1 MDMAIQEAQAKLE
14 KIRSDPE
21 LVHAYD
27 LYEQTRI
34 DYKFGIQGAR
44 REGLNEGLD
53 KGRREGLREGL
64 DKGRREG
71 LDEGRRE
78 GRQEIAQNL
87 KGSGIPAKQIALWTG
102 LSPDE
107 IAKL

>member
-1 MDMAIQEAQAKLE
+1 MDTAMQEAQAKLE

-27 LYEQTRI
+27 LYEQMRI
-34 DYKFGIQGAR
+34 DYKFGIQGSR

-53 KGRREGLREGL
+53 KGRREGRHEGL

-71 LDEGRRE
+71 RRE
-78 GRQEIAQNL
+78 MDREIARNL
-87 KGSGIPAKQIALWTG
+87 KAMGIPLPQIAQGTG
-102 LSPDE
+102 LSSDE

>member
-1 MDMAIQEAQAKLE
+1 MDMAIQEAQTELE

-27 LYEQTRI
+27 RYEQTRI
-34 DYKFGIQGAR
+34 DYKFGIQGDR
-44 REGLNEGLD
+44 R
-53 KGRREGLREGL
+53 
-64 DKGRREG
+64 
-71 LDEGRRE
+71 EGRRE
-78 GRQEIAQNL
+78 RDREIAQNL
-87 KGSGIPAKQIALWTG
+87 KGSGVSAQQIALWIG

>member
-1 MDMAIQEAQAKLE
+1 MDTAIQEAQAKLE

-44 REGLNEGLD
+44 REGLNEGL
-53 KGRREGLREGL
+53 RE
-64 DKGRREG
+64 GRREG
-71 LDEGRRE
+71 LDEGRQE
-78 GRQEIAQNL
+78 GRREIARNQ
-87 KGSGIPAKQIALWTG
+87 KAMGIPLPQIVQGTG

>member
-1 MDMAIQEAQAKLE
+1 IQEAQAKLE

-44 REGLNEGLD
+44 LEE
-53 KGRREGLREGL
+53 
-64 DKGRREG
+64 
-71 LDEGRRE
+71 
-78 GRQEIAQNL
+78 RQGIARNL
-87 KGSGIPAKQIALWTG
+87 KAMGIPAPQIAQGTG